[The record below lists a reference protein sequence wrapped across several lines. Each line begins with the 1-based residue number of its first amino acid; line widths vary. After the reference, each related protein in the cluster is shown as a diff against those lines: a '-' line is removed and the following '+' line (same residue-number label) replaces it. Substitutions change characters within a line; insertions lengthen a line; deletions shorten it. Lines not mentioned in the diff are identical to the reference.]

1 MGDPAQLQ
9 ERTGLSSER
18 MKKRQAQPETQK
30 TEIGWSEPLAAE
42 NTAPWGVFI
51 VSSLTE
57 RRSCCIQL
65 NKTGLLHTD
74 KLGGWAYGTQ
84 LDQGA
89 GLSSSL
95 QEQSL

>member
-1 MGDPAQLQ
+1 M
-9 ERTGLSSER
+9 R
-18 MKKRQAQPETQK
+18 KRQAQPETQK
-30 TEIGWSEPLAAE
+30 TEIGWSELLTGE
-42 NTAPWGVFI
+42 NTAPYKLSVFI

-74 KLGGWAYGTQ
+74 KLGGGAYGTQ
-84 LDQGA
+84 LGGGA